1 MSDSKSTPSPS
12 QSALFAAPPAGSPS
26 AAPAA
31 ALAATP
37 AAKPVAGAADAAGAA
52 ASIATSAPA
61 TPPAARPAVPKPL
74 PHPLPNPRHAGR
86 VPPHI
91 GTESLHRIRQAAYQ
105 LPQVVAAADLPVDL
119 VHDHAADADER
130 MDALGLVLLQR
141 GVAGQRPSRWIS
153 PVLFDET
160 LRHLDA
166 VGTGPKLRALM
177 TERSG
182 VLETLGISRAGPAT
196 WERQATQ
203 VLHLAQNDWRI
214 EVTHL
219 IPLDAAPVWQFY
231 RDGDKATLLVALK
244 DVPAYPHAPA
254 LQAELDRLV
263 DQAGNINPGR
273 IESLLPGLQSECN
286 TPQSLADLLAAC
298 NRALDRWANRVNELD
313 TLDDLTAEL
322 AFQGY
327 PDSFQIARRAQR
339 KVTLFVGPPNSGKT
353 YTAFQR
359 LAAAERGAYL
369 APLRLLALEG
379 RDRLVAAGVP
389 CSLRTGEESVKMDGA
404 RVVSSTIEMM
414 GSGELIDVAV
424 IDEAQMIFDP
434 WRGWAWTQAIV
445 GAPARELL
453 IICSAYA
460 VPAIEN
466 LLGLCGERCEVR
478 HFARMQEVQMLP
490 AAVPIASLKLGD
502 AVVAFSRREVLM
514 LRDQVAANGKTVSVI
529 YGALPPEVRKREA
542 ARFASGETEVL
553 VATDAIGMGLNL
565 PIRRVLFSTMT
576 KFDGVADRTL
586 DESEVHQIAGRAGR
600 YGIHEEG
607 FTGVLAEAEPSAG
620 RMLRDL
626 LALQPRAPRHFKAPV
641 APNWWHIETISNKLG
656 KRRLKEVLA
665 VFVEQLALDNAHFA
679 VAELAQMQD
688 IAGQLDERAAPLS
701 LRERFIY
708 AQAPVDTRTDTL
720 MQAFLGW
727 TERHAWDG
735 EAGEPAF
742 LHEVDENSRLD
753 RMEQALR
760 ACTLWL
766 WLDQRF
772 PGVFGYLEQVVAL
785 RERLNDGIAGQL
797 RARRPLWQV
806 REGGRGRLGGGGGH
820 GGGGGGG
827 GGNQGG
833 HGARGA
839 RGGRR

>member
-1 MSDSKSTPSPS
+1 MPDHTTP
-12 QSALFAAPPAGSPS
+12 
-26 AAPAA
+26 
-31 ALAATP
+31 T
-37 AAKPVAGAADAAGAA
+37 
-52 ASIATSAPA
+52 A
-61 TPPAARPAVPKPL
+61 TPPAAAPAPVTTAPAADKPRPPPQA
-74 PHPLPNPRHAGR
+74 LPNARHAAR
-86 VPPHI
+86 VPAHI
-91 GTESLHRIRQAAYQ
+91 TADALNRIRNAAYQ
-105 LPQVVAAADLPVDL
+105 LPQVVAPADMPADLVPE
-119 VHDHAADADER
+119 HAPDADER
-130 MDALGLVLLQR
+130 MDRLGLVLLQK
-141 GVAGQRPSRWIS
+141 GVTGQRPSRWIS
-153 PVLFDET
+153 PSLLDEA
-160 LRHLDA
+160 LRHLSA
-166 VGTGPKLRALM
+166 VGTGPKLRSVM
-177 TERSG
+177 TERSS
-182 VLETLGISRAGPAT
+182 VLDALAITRAGPAT
-196 WERQATQ
+196 WERLAVQPLT
-203 VLHLAQNDWRI
+203 LAQDAWRI
-214 EVTHL
+214 DVSHL
-219 IPLDAAPVWQFY
+219 IPLEPAAVWQFF
-231 RDGDKATLLVALK
+231 RDGDQAALK
-244 DVPAYPHAPA
+244 LALRHTPDWPHATA
-254 LQAELDRLV
+254 LQTTLDKLV

-273 IESLLPGLQSECN
+273 IESLLPGLQAECA
-286 TPQSLADLLAAC
+286 TPQGLAELTTAC

-327 PDSFQIARRAQR
+327 PDSFMTARRANR

-353 YTAFQR
+353 HTAFER

-379 RDRLVAAGVP
+379 RDRLMAKGVP
-389 CSLRTGEESVKMDGA
+389 CSLRTGEESQAVGGA

-414 GSGELIDVAV
+414 GTGDLIDVAV

-445 GAPARELL
+445 GAPAKELL

-478 HFARMQEVQMLP
+478 VFERMQQVQLLP
-490 AAVPIASLKLGD
+490 AAVPIANLKLGD
-502 AVVAFSRREVLM
+502 AVVAFSRRDVLM

-565 PIRRVLFSTMT
+565 PIRRVLFSTLT
-576 KFDGVADRTL
+576 KFDGVGDRTL

-607 FTGVLAEAEPSAG
+607 FAGVLAEAEPTAA
-620 RMLRDL
+620 RTLRDL

-641 APNWWHIETISNKLG
+641 APNWWHIETISSKLG
-656 KRRLKEVLA
+656 KRKLREVLG
-665 VFVEQLALDNAHFA
+665 VFVEQLELDNAHFA
-679 VAELAQMQD
+679 VAELQQMLE
-688 IAGQLDERAAPLS
+688 IAAQLDERAAPLS

-708 AQAPVDTRTDTL
+708 AQAPVDTRSDQL
-720 MQAFLGW
+720 LQQFLGW

-735 EAGEPAF
+735 QAGEPSF
-742 LHEVDENSRLD
+742 LFDVGENSRLD

-772 PGVFGYLEQVVAL
+772 VGVFGHLDAVVAL
-785 RERLNDGIAGQL
+785 REQLNDGIAGQL
-797 RARRPLWQV
+797 RARRPLWQA
-806 REGGRGRLGGGGGH
+806 RTGRPG
-820 GGGGGGG
+820 
-827 GGNQGG
+827 
-833 HGARGA
+833 GARPPGG